1 MKLLLL
7 GRSSQRRGVVFT
19 TCDHL
24 RDIIKVSGADF
35 ALVLRCGVAFG
46 FGRKLF
52 FLQFGVCRHPVIA
65 ISVRELKHAVVESV
79 EPGQSNELKL
89 VTHRAE
95 LALKFRDRRAI
106 ELLPI
111 E

>member
-7 GRSSQRRGVVFT
+7 SRSSQRRGVMFT
-19 TCDHL
+19 TCDHV
-24 RDIIKVSGADF
+24 RNIIKVSGADF
-35 ALVLRCGVAFG
+35 MLMLRRGVAFG

-52 FLQFGVCRHPVIA
+52 LLQLGVCRHAVIA
-65 ISVRELKHAVVESV
+65 ISARELKHAVVERV
-79 EPGQSNELKL
+79 EPGQGNELKL

-111 E
+111 